1 VPASTY
7 STNGVRPIRH
17 RQAGNFTPVLKWPI
31 ARTLLAVEANA
42 AVRAWVGVAAA
53 AVIVQQAL
61 TAYLDG
67 GLGPYVVW
75 GGLSLFLLCWVYRGG
90 EIARVAVASLAALG
104 AILYASAV
112 GDADWALA
120 SALMF
125 GLQFVAMLARPVR
138 AWTGASLR
146 AADG

>member
-1 VPASTY
+1 MAT
-7 STNGVRPIRH
+7 
-17 RQAGNFTPVLKWPI
+17 
-31 ARTLLAVEANA
+31 TLLAVEANA
-42 AVRAWVGVAAA
+42 TVRAWVGVAAV
-53 AVIVQQAL
+53 AVVIQQAL

-75 GGLSLFLLCWVYRGG
+75 GGLSLFLLYWVYLGG
-90 EIARVAVASLAALG
+90 EVARVAVASLAALG

-125 GLQFVAMLARPVR
+125 GVQFLAMLARPVR
-138 AWTGASLR
+138 AWTGVRLR
-146 AADG
+146 AADE